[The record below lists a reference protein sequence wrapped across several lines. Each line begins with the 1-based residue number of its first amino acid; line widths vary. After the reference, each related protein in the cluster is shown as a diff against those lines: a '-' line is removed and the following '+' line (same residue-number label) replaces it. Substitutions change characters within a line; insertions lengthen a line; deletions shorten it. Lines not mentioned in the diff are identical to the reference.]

1 MEVVVKNQGPTVKFY
16 LENYKVRLVV
26 VLAAGYC

>member
-16 LENYKVRLVV
+16 LENCKAHLVV
-26 VLAAGYC
+26 VVAGYC